1 MYNCTVYCKEIEF
14 KHKNNLMLSEHHKKN
29 LALQK
34 ELEEKEDLSIP
45 EIKTLDALQN
55 QINDYI
61 KRYLSRESLSI
72 VK

>member
-1 MYNCTVYCKEIEF
+1 
-14 KHKNNLMLSEHHKKN
+14 MLSEHHKKN